1 MPESKTFC
9 ECPGASG
16 TFRSDGDG
24 AQTLLPKGSNS
35 GKAVSAEEAH
45 IVGKQSA
52 RKKRTKIKRSA
63 FNEAVHET
71 AQTARELSLLV
82 AVMAPIWLPFLK

>member
-1 MPESKTFC
+1 MGPRPSY
-9 ECPGASG
+9 
-16 TFRSDGDG
+16 R
-24 AQTLLPKGSNS
+24 KGP
-35 GKAVSAEEAH
+35 

-82 AVMAPIWLPFLK
+82 AVMAPIWLHLLK